1 MRRVGIASVVMLLAL
16 FALFGC
22 NKETGSEAKVTGIEL
37 HFDSCLT
44 FSAWVWID
52 DNYQGTFTDE
62 QPTVIEMSAGQ
73 HVLYARS
80 NIFVD
85 QSSDTI
91 FCWTQDFNVASNE
104 LLPVRLN
111 CHGHRCEAAGGGAQ

>member
-1 MRRVGIASVVMLLAL
+1 MRRVGVASVLMLLAL
-16 FALFGC
+16 FVLFGC
-22 NKETGSEAKVTGIEL
+22 KQTGTAAKVTGIEL

-52 DNYQGTFTDE
+52 DNYEGTFTDE
-62 QPTVIEMSAGQ
+62 QPTVIEIPAGA

-80 NIFVD
+80 NIYVD

-91 FCWTQDFNVASNE
+91 FCWTQNVNVE
-104 LLPVRLN
+104 KDEVQPVRLN
-111 CHGHRCEAAGGGAQ
+111 CHGHRCEAAGGGNP